1 MGLHYHSPIL
11 DKGLKMTV
19 EKKAVEP
26 DIQIRDDALER
37 FQDFLM
43 DPDVMFAGS
52 EEEAEELGINQGE
65 QLNDLKKLLHTL
77 LDNQNYRKLVDYMQK
92 KYHKHG
98 VLNECYEFVAKKL
111 NVDGE

>member
-1 MGLHYHSPIL
+1 
-11 DKGLKMTV
+11 MTV
-19 EKKAVEP
+19 EKKVVEP

-43 DPDVMFAGS
+43 DPDVMFASS

-77 LDNQNYRKLVDYMQK
+77 LDNENYRKLVDYMQNK
-92 KYHKHG
+92 HHKHG